1 MIGYIVAINMIRIFS
16 SAVLWALEGINDDN
30 SINIFFFPYT
40 KTYNDA
46 REMGYS
52 KAGALIITIVF
63 AYFTFYV
70 FVYELFVA
78 LIIGARMAFDFVFKE
93 KNNDS
98 KV

>member
-1 MIGYIVAINMIRIFS
+1 MIGYIALINIIRFFFS
-16 SAVLWALEGINDDN
+16 GILWALGGINKDN
-30 SINIFFFPYT
+30 SINVFFFPYT

-70 FVYELFVA
+70 FIYELFVA
-78 LIIGARMAFDFVFKE
+78 IIIGAKMAFDFVFKE
-93 KNNDS
+93 RKSDS
-98 KV
+98 